1 MAIRHVVT
9 IQVAPGKAADFAS
22 AITALQAIA
31 QQEEGC
37 EQYELFQSLD
47 DRDRVVLLERW
58 ASQALLDKHM
68 EAERTRNRSP
78 VDALVALWG
87 LASPRLSNVSR
98 FRARQPRS
106 FRNQAKAIV
115 SARRPTVSS
124 VGGLPQGRSSH
135 ERSPSAVRRCLRRF
149 MRLLG
154 YSTQTLPGRG
164 RTREIR

>member
-22 AITALQAIA
+22 AFTALQAIA

-47 DRDRVVLLERW
+47 DPDRVVLLERW

-78 VDALVALWG
+78 VDALVALWAPG
-87 LASPRLSNVSR
+87 ITPTIER
-98 FRARQPRS
+98 FE
-106 FRNQAKAIV
+106 V
-115 SARRPTVSS
+115 
-124 VGGLPQGRSSH
+124 
-135 ERSPSAVRRCLRRF
+135 
-149 MRLLG
+149 
-154 YSTQTLPGRG
+154 
-164 RTREIR
+164 